1 MRRMLLW
8 LPLGVFLLFVAV
20 VAAGL
25 LSPPDRTIRSR
36 LVGQPLPEF
45 ELPQGQP
52 AKPGLSSADFATGRP
67 RILNIFASWCIPCMA
82 EAPQLDAIARRG
94 IPIDAIA
101 IRDKPDDIAK
111 FLQKYGDPFQ
121 RIGLDIDSRV
131 QMALGS
137 SGIPETFVID
147 GRGIIRHQ
155 HIGVISDGDVT
166 EIVAAYEAAR

>member
-1 MRRMLLW
+1 MKRMLLW
-8 LPLGVFLLFVAV
+8 LPLAIFLLFVVV

-25 LSPPDRTIRSR
+25 LSPSDRTIRSK
-36 LVGQPLPEF
+36 LVGQLLPEF
-45 ELPQGQP
+45 ALPAAQP
-52 AKPGLSSADFATGRP
+52 GRPGLASKDFEGGEP

-82 EAPQLDAIARRG
+82 EAPQLDALARRG

-101 IRDKPDDIAK
+101 IRDKPADIAK
-111 FLQKYGDPFQ
+111 FLRKYGDPFQ
-121 RIGLDIDSRV
+121 RIGLDMDSRV

-155 HIGVISDGDVT
+155 HIGVIGDGDVA